1 MRWLTV
7 CRASFVRLSELAVPT
22 SARAPLLARCVLRQQ
37 PVFGLLTGSRRALRR
52 VCLLLATLSLCVAA
66 AGCREDQTVAVHSL
80 RFSGVRAVKESDLRG
95 ALATTASSR
104 LPWGAKHYFTRQQF
118 EADLKRIV
126 AFYRDRGFPDARV
139 KSFDVKLNRKQD
151 AADITVNIEEGE
163 PVVVQAIEYD
173 GFDSV
178 IPARHL
184 AGLKQRVPLKVGQP
198 LDRAL
203 AQATREAA
211 LDEVKDHGYPYATV
225 RLTDRAGSS
234 DKSRILTVETVPGTL
249 ARYGP
254 IEITGNSTVSD
265 RVVQRQLTYRPGQR
279 YRLSQIEE
287 SQRKLYDLEIFQFAN
302 ISADVPEGQQPAV
315 VPTKLTLTEG
325 KPRKV
330 NFGIGYGSEERARAS
345 IDWRH
350 VNFFG
355 GARTMQWQGQWSSL
369 DRGIRASFKQP
380 AFPLPRFG
388 LTASAQLWHNDE
400 PAYTLDTR
408 GGVVTIERPLARP
421 GPTSQRNPT
430 TTLLFTY
437 TNQYETYQI
446 TNEALQDL
454 SFRPTLILLG
464 LDPRTGEGRGLLSS
478 LDFDVR
484 RATVENEVNA
494 RTGYSASLHLEQAGK
509 ELQGDFNYWETTL
522 EGRYYIALGPRT
534 VIALRARGGSIDP
547 WGDLESNVPFFKR
560 YFLGGANSLRG
571 WGRFEVAPQSGSG
584 LPIGGHTQFESSAE
598 VRAPIWRSLSA
609 VAFVDAGNVWT
620 GAWQFGS
627 LKYDAGPGLRYN
639 TPIGPI
645 RVDLGFQL
653 NPYPSLLVNGK
664 PESRHF
670 RVHFSIGQAF

>member
-1 MRWLTV
+1 MEATGAPATSHLPP
-7 CRASFVRLSELAVPT
+7 PT
-22 SARAPLLARCVLRQQ
+22 STSRVAFGTPCVTCKAVLAFLPRLPR
-37 PVFGLLTGSRRALRR
+37 PFGA
-52 VCLLLATLSLCVAA
+52 LCVAIATFGICA
-66 AGCREDQTVAVHSL
+66 ALSGCREDQTVAVHSL
-80 RFSGVRAVKESDLRG
+80 RFNGIHAIKESELRSS
-95 ALATTASSR
+95 LATAASSR
-104 LPWGAKHYFTRQQF
+104 LPWGAKRYFTRQQF

-126 AFYRDRGFPDARV
+126 AFYQDRGFPDARV
-139 KSFDVKLNRKQD
+139 KSFDVKLNKKQD
-151 AADITVNIEEGE
+151 AADITVNLDEGQ
-163 PVVVQAIEYD
+163 PIIVQQIRYE
-173 GFDSV
+173 GFEGIV
-178 IPARHL
+178 PPRHL
-184 AGLKQRVPLKVGQP
+184 TALEQRLPLKEGQP
-198 LDRAL
+198 LDRVL
-203 AQATREAA
+203 AQASRESA
-211 LDEVKDHGYPYATV
+211 LDELKDHGYPYASV
-225 RLTDRAGSS
+225 RLTDQPGAS
-234 DKSRILTVETVPGTL
+234 DKSRLVTVNATPGAL

-279 YRLSQIEE
+279 YRLSQIEN
-287 SQRKLYDLEIFQFAN
+287 SQRKLYELEIFQFAN
-302 ISADVPEGQQPAV
+302 ISSDVPEGQQPEV
-315 VPTKLTLTEG
+315 VPTKVTLTEG

-330 NFGIGYGSEERARAS
+330 NFGIGYGSEEKARAS

-369 DRGIRASFKQP
+369 DRGIRANFRQP
-380 AFPLPRFG
+380 AFPLPKYG

-408 GGVVTIERPLARP
+408 GGVITIERPLAKA
-421 GPTSQRNPT
+421 GPSSQRNPT

-454 SFRPTLILLG
+454 SFRPTLIALG
-464 LDPRTGEGRGLLSS
+464 LDPRTGEGHGLLSS
-478 LDFDVR
+478 IDFDAR
-484 RATVENEVNA
+484 RGTVQNEVNA
-494 RTGYSASLHLEQAGK
+494 RTGYIASIHLEQAGK
-509 ELQGDFNYWETTL
+509 ELQGDFNYWETTI
-522 EGRYYIALGPRT
+522 EGRYYIALGRQT

-560 YFLGGANSLRG
+560 YFLGGATSLRG
-571 WGRFEVAPQSGSG
+571 WGRYEVAPQSGSG
-584 LPIGGHTQFESSAE
+584 LPIGGHTQLESSAE
-598 VRAPIWRSLSA
+598 FRIPVWGNLSG

-620 GAWQFGS
+620 GAWQFGG

-664 PESRHF
+664 PETRHF

>member
-1 MRWLTV
+1 MCYVTTPVSAFLSRSRRGL
-7 CRASFVRLSELAVPT
+7 RRLC
-22 SARAPLLARCVLRQQ
+22 PLL
-37 PVFGLLTGSRRALRR
+37 TT
-52 VCLLLATLSLCVAA
+52 LAICAA
-66 AGCREDQTVAVHSL
+66 VAGCREDQTVAVHSL
-80 RFSGVRAVKESDLRG
+80 KFTGIHSVKESDLRA

-139 KSFDVKLNRKQD
+139 KSFDVKLNKQQD
-151 AADITVNIEEGE
+151 EADISVNIEEGQ
-163 PVVVQAIEYD
+163 PVLVQDIEFN
-173 GFDSV
+173 GFERIV
-178 IPARHL
+178 PPRHFN
-184 AGLKQRVPLKVGQP
+184 ALKQRLPLKTGEP

-203 AQATREAA
+203 AQATREMV
-211 LDEVKDHGYPYATV
+211 LDELKDHGYPYATV
-225 RLTDRAGSS
+225 KLTDRAGSS
-234 DKSRILTVETVPGTL
+234 DKSRILTLDTVPGTL

-254 IEITGNSTVSD
+254 IEITGNATVSD
-265 RVVQRQLTYRPGQR
+265 KVVRRQLTYRPGQR

-287 SQRKLYDLEIFQFAN
+287 SQRKLYELEIFQFAN
-302 ISADVPEGQQPAV
+302 IVPDVPEGQQPAV

-330 NFGIGYGSEERARAS
+330 NFGIGYGSEEKARAS
-345 IDWRH
+345 VDWRH

-369 DRGIRASFKQP
+369 DRGVRATFKQP
-380 AFPLPRFG
+380 AFPKPRYG
-388 LTASAQLWHNDE
+388 LTASAQLWHNEE
-400 PAYTLDTR
+400 PSYSLDTD
-408 GGVVTIERPLARP
+408 GGSITIERPLAKS
-421 GPTSQRNPT
+421 GPSSQRNAT
-430 TTLLFTY
+430 TTLLVTY
-437 TNQYETYQI
+437 TNQFEKYRI
-446 TNEALQDL
+446 SNDALADL
-454 SFRPTLILLG
+454 SFRDELIALG
-464 LDPRTGEGRGLLSS
+464 LNPCVDAAGQSAEGQGRPCGEGKGLMSS
-478 LDFDVR
+478 VGFDVR
-484 RATVENEVNA
+484 RSTAENQVSA
-494 RTGYSASLHLEQAGK
+494 RTGYMAALHLEHAGK
-509 ELQGDFNYWETTL
+509 FLQGDFNYFETTL
-522 EGRYYIALGPRT
+522 EGRYYLALGRRSA
-534 VIALRARGGSIDP
+534 IALRVRGGSINGYGP
-547 WGDLESNVPFFKR
+547 ELQNVPFFKR

-598 VRAPIWRSLSA
+598 LRAPVWGNLSA

-620 GAWQFGS
+620 GAWDFGS

-653 NPYPSLLVNGK
+653 NPYDNLLVNGK